1 MARGYRIEQN
11 KLQVMS
17 SSTEISVGHKI
28 HSLPLANRLELF
40 LMKLNGTD
48 HNSLSLVYADSP
60 WSDLI
65 ISKGLLIN
73 IHKSSL

>member
-1 MARGYRIEQN
+1 MARGYHIEQN

-17 SSTEISVGHKI
+17 ISTEISVGHKI

-60 WSDLI
+60 WFDLI